1 MALKLLW
8 IFILTDLSIG
18 VSFSDSV
25 LLRFSIDGILF
36 RVLSDRVLYESSVIE
51 TSSGFAVKDASLG
64 SSMLFFRHIAIF
76 YQIVPR
82 FFLIKNR
89 CFVLYSLYSQKQLVE
104 RALVTSTKL
113 VAKNWMKKYL
123 HGKDTQ
129 YYIENI
135 CHQFP
140 NLWMC
145 SQCCIENILC
155 AINFPIYICHQIP
168 DEYLVQKQLPTCNFI

>member
-25 LLRFSIDGILF
+25 LFRFSIDGILF
-36 RVLSDRVLYESSVIE
+36 RVLSDRN
-51 TSSGFAVKDASLG
+51 
-64 SSMLFFRHIAIF
+64 FFR
-76 YQIVPR
+76 VR
-82 FFLIKNR
+82 SKR
-89 CFVLYSLYSQKQLVE
+89 CFSWVIIALFPPYRYFLSNCDTIFFNQKQMFCFTFTIFSK
-104 RALVTSTKL
+104 AISWTCLVTSAKL

-123 HGKDTQ
+123 HGKDTK

-140 NLWMC
+140 DSWMC
-145 SQCCIENILC
+145 SQCYIENILC

-168 DEYLVQKQLPTCNFI
+168 DEYIVQKQLPTCNFI